1 MLGLVLRRPA
11 CLAED
16 AAGRYISPF
25 HDIPLR
31 DGGAEVSGD
40 GPLGPL
46 GTGSVGVGLQGG
58 AGRGAGVVPPLP
70 SPVCLCWCSPRLW
83 FPRLEPR
90 RCVLRAWGVHHAR
103 GLTAVRSF
111 LCPQPARRQARRRSC
126 TPGPQEERLACH
138 ALLAPRQRLVASG
151 SSRPLPEKPKQL
163 SSGVCSQRF
172 SRDNSRSSP
181 L

>member
-58 AGRGAGVVPPLP
+58 AGRGAGVVPPP
-70 SPVCLCWCSPRLW
+70 SPAPCA
-83 FPRLEPR
+83 
-90 RCVLRAWGVHHAR
+90 CVGVHPGCGFHAW
-103 GLTAVRSF
+103 S
-111 LCPQPARRQARRRSC
+111 
-126 TPGPQEERLACH
+126 H
-138 ALLAPRQRLVASG
+138 A
-151 SSRPLPEKPKQL
+151 
-163 SSGVCSQRF
+163 GVCCGHGVCITRGV
-172 SRDNSRSSP
+172 
-181 L
+181 